1 MKILKK
7 NQNEYFVILN
17 LTDTQL
23 TNAEWDEGCE
33 KRKILEYTVSKLIN
47 EIDPDLITVTGDLAW
62 AGHDVAYD
70 SLAELLDSYNIP
82 WAPVW
87 GNHDNQGGA
96 EKIDELADRYLKHPL
111 CIYEKGDTKLGNGN
125 YVVAIEENGKIV
137 EGIIMIDSHDRMPY
151 TAEDGTTSNKWAKLL
166 PEQLVWYKEQI
177 EALKMLGCNET
188 TVMMHIPIYAYRN
201 AWASAANPNIDPKSV
216 TPDTCTDPNNWNDG
230 YKDSYGVKYEGVGS
244 YPAEDGVLD
253 VIREMNSTKYIISG
267 HEHVNNYMINY
278 KGVKLIYSLKTGAG
292 CYWNPILNGGTVIRI
307 SSDGVSDIHHH
318 YVDVTSLLS

>member
-87 GNHDNQGGA
+87 GNHDNQ
-96 EKIDELADRYLKHPL
+96 
-111 CIYEKGDTKLGNGN
+111 NG
-125 YVVAIEENGKIV
+125 
-137 EGIIMIDSHDRMPY
+137 
-151 TAEDGTTSNKWAKLL
+151 
-166 PEQLVWYKEQI
+166 
-177 EALKMLGCNET
+177 
-188 TVMMHIPIYAYRN
+188 PI
-201 AWASAANPNIDPKSV
+201 
-216 TPDTCTDPNNWNDG
+216 
-230 YKDSYGVKYEGVGS
+230 
-244 YPAEDGVLD
+244 
-253 VIREMNSTKYIISG
+253 
-267 HEHVNNYMINY
+267 
-278 KGVKLIYSLKTGAG
+278 
-292 CYWNPILNGGTVIRI
+292 
-307 SSDGVSDIHHH
+307 
-318 YVDVTSLLS
+318 